1 MALAISVPSIID
13 HECEILTIAGATPG
27 LPHLILRNCTT
38 LLTHVY
44 CANNEASFPMLQKE
58 SVLHPQDPEQA
69 EVERSSRAYGSTS
82 SAVPLHHREQYTQA
96 LEANLFS
103 SCPAEGRPRS
113 NCRHLLL
120 SRNTIPLRWKLIGR
134 TYLTRTNASLFSA
147 DNNMLYASLP
157 PCGAVVQSRCMPS
170 NTFLCNGK
178 SQSPPTPWHPHT
190 HTHTHTVQYNGCVTG
205 GLFTKKRRGNRV
217 GARRYQLPRPGN
229 PLEVSDS
236 QSSCKPRTHTRT
248 HTSRHPWATLDS
260 LDKWKIDFPGG
271 PTISNRY
278 IPRVLF
284 MYARVEEYNCQR
296 TVAFPIHQRHR
307 RPSSVPL
314 RLSLCSH
321 TYTTTS
327 IVPER
332 SS

>member
-1 MALAISVPSIID
+1 M
-13 HECEILTIAGATPG
+13 H
-27 LPHLILRNCTT
+27 
-38 LLTHVY
+38 
-44 CANNEASFPMLQKE
+44 
-58 SVLHPQDPEQA
+58 
-69 EVERSSRAYGSTS
+69 
-82 SAVPLHHREQYTQA
+82 
-96 LEANLFS
+96 LFS
-103 SCPAEGRPRS
+103 QPTTICCTPRCLRVVPWYSLGACPVIHSCAMANPRVRPR
-113 NCRHLLL
+113 RG
-120 SRNTIPLRWKLIGR
+120 I
-134 TYLTRTNASLFSA
+134 
-147 DNNMLYASLP
+147 
-157 PCGAVVQSRCMPS
+157 
-170 NTFLCNGK
+170 
-178 SQSPPTPWHPHT
+178 HT